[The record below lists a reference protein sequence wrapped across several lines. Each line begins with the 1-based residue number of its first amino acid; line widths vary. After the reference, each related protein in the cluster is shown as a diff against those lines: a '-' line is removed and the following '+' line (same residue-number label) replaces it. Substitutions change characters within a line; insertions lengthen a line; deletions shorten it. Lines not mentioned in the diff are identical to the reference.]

1 MIMEPNLIESNNEQH
16 VQQEEKM
23 NLNIEEEDEF
33 AHIVPKSEVEFHLKV
48 NKSHYMQNEKVIG
61 FIKLFLLSTHKV
73 SDIIIRL
80 VQDEWFKAEY
90 VEHKAKKVIFET
102 KVSLDEFFTKKAST
116 LNKGEYMFPFNFD
129 IPTISIPHFE
139 YTDQAIEATISS
151 NIVVAFEHD
160 KTFYGICPIKIKSGN
175 KEEKKESVAEA
186 QTAVKKWG
194 IVSAGTTEIKLTS
207 NSPFYKTG
215 DIAEICFGIDNSNGK
230 TTIEKVKL
238 SFFRKITFYKENTDK
253 EIYLIREQKLNKA
266 VTEIKC
272 EAGNS
277 IEGLNYVPI
286 EDSKMF
292 YKPGVTPP
300 KNPTLQPTL
309 DTSLIKCE
317 YYIRAT
323 TKAKEFV
330 LSGSKPR
337 CYLPIE
343 IKN

>member
-1 MIMEPNLIESNNEQH
+1 MESSPLQSNDEPQEKK
-16 VQQEEKM
+16 EEKM
-23 NLNIEEEDEF
+23 NLNIEDEDEF

-90 VEHKAKKVIFET
+90 IDHKAKKVIFET
-102 KVSLDEFFTKKAST
+102 KISIKEFFTELTTT
-116 LNKGEYMFPFNFD
+116 LDKGEYMFPFNFD
-129 IPTISIPHFE
+129 IPSASIPHFE
-139 YTDQAIEATISS
+139 YSDQAIEAAISS

-160 KTFYGICPIKIKSGN
+160 KTFYGVCPIKIKSGN
-175 KEEKKESVAEA
+175 KEEKKESVAET

-215 DIAEICFGIDNSNGK
+215 DIAEVCFGIDNSNGK

-238 SFFRKITFYKENTDK
+238 SFFRKITFYKENTNK

-292 YKPGVTPP
+292 YKPGVIPP
-300 KNPTLQPTL
+300 KNTTLQPTL

-323 TKAKEFV
+323 TKSKEFV

-337 CYLPIE
+337 CLLPIE